1 MTATMSLADVIRQPP
16 TGRPRAV
23 VLDFHDYA
31 QRVFLKGRI
40 VPWGEVMAYSNFL
53 GQAQGVLKSDAL
65 LLPLD
70 RFYAEL
76 LAGGSELR
84 TAMAAKSRTGF
95 ALRTL
100 LADADATKRVVELAS
115 TFVKTQRSPVVLQ
128 VASPLRWLSA
138 TDALVGRVAELDADD
153 ADTAS
158 MYVADLMR
166 GFAALPLAGIL
177 LDDRMPVGSDPGIAV
192 GLDSYSPIA
201 NVTEHYGWTLAL
213 RREDGVSVSAGSTV
227 GVPIL
232 AGHWLGE
239 ASASPALPPGDFLMG
254 EIPAG
259 AVPETVMSRVSQL
272 GA

>member
-1 MTATMSLADVIRQPP
+1 
-16 TGRPRAV
+16 
-23 VLDFHDYA
+23 
-31 QRVFLKGRI
+31 VFLKGRT
-40 VPWGEVMAYSNFL
+40 VPWGEAIAYSNFL

-100 LADADATKRVVELAS
+100 LADADATKRLVEFAS

-138 TDALVGRVAELDADD
+138 TDTLVGRVAELDADD
-153 ADTAS
+153 ADNAS

-166 GFAALPLAGIL
+166 GFASLPLAGIL

-213 RREDGVSVSAGSTV
+213 RREDGVSVSAGNTV

-254 EIPAG
+254 EIPAD